1 MRSTTSFV
9 VLLVFCAC
17 LLCFKHAVGSPSS
30 QLASL
35 KREKKVLVAER
46 ERLSRLRSKILQS
59 IKSIQAQKKHLQNLY
74 RRNQLHLTKQ
84 RKTLR
89 SFNNQ
94 LKKRDIQLVS
104 EINTI
109 LSVQNINE
117 FQYKNCR
124 IKVNNLSLEI
134 TEVNENEKK

>member
-1 MRSTTSFV
+1 M
-9 VLLVFCAC
+9 
-17 LLCFKHAVGSPSS
+17 
-30 QLASL
+30 
-35 KREKKVLVAER
+35 KKIDELFQVRQQIE
-46 ERLSRLRSKILQS
+46 E
-59 IKSIQAQKKHLQNLY
+59 
-74 RRNQLHLTKQ
+74 
-84 RKTLR
+84 
-89 SFNNQ
+89 